1 MSKILRPS
9 LALIVLLLAVSFAH
23 AQTDQRDSKPSAS
36 ADAVLKGSIF
46 QPSGDDVKKDDKTS
60 APKPASPQPAD
71 PSISDPLVRVLLTKG
86 VITPE
91 EARAVAV
98 AGTPSEQRDHLA
110 ALLRDKGLISDAEYE
125 AVRTVSPSGD
135 AARASASSPTVQP
148 GAQKTEAQKSDA
160 VRHRCGRARTT
171 LAG

>member
-1 MSKILRPS
+1 MSNILRPS

-71 PSISDPLVRVLLTKG
+71 PSISDPLVRVLLIKG

-91 EARAVAV
+91 EARAVAGGQRLSA
-98 AGTPSEQRDHLA
+98 AGLPW
-110 ALLRDKGLISDAEYE
+110 
-125 AVRTVSPSGD
+125 
-135 AARASASSPTVQP
+135 
-148 GAQKTEAQKSDA
+148 
-160 VRHRCGRARTT
+160 RHRPRRRAGVSHTRAGFAPRRELRVARPRAEDGHHGPHRVRLRGRLHAREQP
-171 LAG
+171 